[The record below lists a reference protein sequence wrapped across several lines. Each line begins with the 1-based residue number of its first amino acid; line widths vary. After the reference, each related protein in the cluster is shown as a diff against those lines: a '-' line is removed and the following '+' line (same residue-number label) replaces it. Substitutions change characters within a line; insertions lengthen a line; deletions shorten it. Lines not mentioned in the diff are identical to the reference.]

1 MQGAAHKSRR
11 REHTR
16 GNCLAKPLT
25 RVLIISCITPA
36 ALRLVRERSL
46 GKSVLRYLLNVS
58 KAGRRKEGG
67 GRGGTGVLERVQMLQ
82 IFKVE
87 MRVQVFYKMMKLF
100 HMTF

>member
-1 MQGAAHKSRR
+1 M
-11 REHTR
+11 
-16 GNCLAKPLT
+16 
-25 RVLIISCITPA
+25 
-36 ALRLVRERSL
+36 
-46 GKSVLRYLLNVS
+46 KSVLRYLLNVS

-67 GRGGTGVLERVQMLQ
+67 GRGGTGVLERVQMLK